1 MRHEKKVFEM
11 SAPIDTRLKLM
22 QTASSLIGESNYD
35 NVGIVE
41 ICKQA
46 GVTKGAF
53 YHHFQSKADLFVHA
67 NAYEWASIQADL
79 DQIFSPRFTALEQL
93 QGMLSLAVSR
103 QCKLG
108 EEVHIC
114 GMPSFSSAGQSGCE
128 ELQVRKSIVDL
139 STKSSVYFSALARNL
154 QAEGYLNADIDAVQT
169 GRVLQQFMQGLL
181 EYGRVFQNFEQF
193 CADLRAGFYQVLGLK
208 QEYRCF
214 DCMRSKVVE
223 CMPERV

>member
-1 MRHEKKVFEM
+1 M

-79 DQIFSPRFTALEQL
+79 D
-93 QGMLSLAVSR
+93 
-103 QCKLG
+103 
-108 EEVHIC
+108 
-114 GMPSFSSAGQSGCE
+114 
-128 ELQVRKSIVDL
+128 
-139 STKSSVYFSALARNL
+139 
-154 QAEGYLNADIDAVQT
+154 
-169 GRVLQQFMQGLL
+169 
-181 EYGRVFQNFEQF
+181 
-193 CADLRAGFYQVLGLK
+193 
-208 QEYRCF
+208 
-214 DCMRSKVVE
+214 
-223 CMPERV
+223 

>member
-1 MRHEKKVFEM
+1 MRHEKKVLEM
-11 SAPIDTRLKLM
+11 SAPIDTRSKLM
-22 QTASSLIGESNYD
+22 QTASSLIWESNYD
-35 NVGIVE
+35 NIGIVE

-67 NAYEWASIQADL
+67 NAYEWASIQEEL
-79 DQIFSPRFTALEQL
+79 DKIFSPRFSALEQL
-93 QGMLSLAVSR
+93 QGVLSLAVSR

-108 EEVHIC
+108 DEVHIC
-114 GMPSFSSAGQSGCE
+114 GMPTFTSGGQSGCE
-128 ELQVRKSIVDL
+128 ELLVRESIVDL
-139 STKSSVYFSALARNL
+139 STKSSIYFSALARNL
-154 QAEGYLNADIDAVQT
+154 QTEGCLNMDVDAVQT
-169 GRVLQQFMQGLL
+169 GRLLQQFMQGAL
-181 EYGRVFQNFEQF
+181 EHGRMFQNFEQF